1 MHPSSK
7 TKRFD
12 DLFGYFSV
20 VNRYACGCG
29 GIAALVDGAEPA
41 LRAGVAAARS
51 TDLWSKH
58 RCAGAVSEPE
68 DDPHRASPRCSADNR
83 MSE

>member
-7 TKRFD
+7 FD
-12 DLFGYFSV
+12 DLATFSGEPLTSGAAVVLAADFG
-20 VNRYACGCG
+20 
-29 GIAALVDGAEPA
+29 GAEPA